1 MTDDRI
7 VCRVLVGN
15 LQGRRPV
22 GRPRTRWADNVKRDL
37 REVSFSD
44 DDWMDHARYGTA
56 WRGVVGAA
64 VDFRAPNDTEL

>member
-22 GRPRTRWADNVKRDL
+22 GRPRTRWTDNVRRDL
-37 REVSFSD
+37 REVGFSD
-44 DDWMDHARYGTA
+44 DDWIDHARDGTA
-56 WRGVVGAA
+56 SPCSPIPSMINAWCDALV
-64 VDFRAPNDTEL
+64 